1 MMLSNNNYFLGA
13 LIFAKKRKLGFSE
26 SIFTLETQFM
36 YLRQTEILRILRVL
50 VVEKDGDSEPVE
62 KWLLIRDFEDA

>member
-1 MMLSNNNYFLGA
+1 
-13 LIFAKKRKLGFSE
+13 
-26 SIFTLETQFM
+26 M

>member
-36 YLRQTEILRILRVL
+36 YLRQTEILKILRVL

-62 KWLLIRDFEDA
+62 KWLLIRNFEDA